1 VQRYVLVFIEW
12 SASVLEK
19 RKIIVLFLVVI
30 LLVSAFALWIF
41 VIDNHP
47 HGEEYK
53 NLAEQL
59 LENAREEFEQ
69 IRTTPMREVVLEVVN
84 QSWVLENWGTGYID
98 IEQTIIE
105 ENTYKA
111 LFMIPQDTDLY
122 EVKLSWTGMYHAAK
136 WKGKIYVVEDNF
148 DITKNSSVTATF
160 VHELTHIMQD
170 DYSLPQKTTLDA
182 SKALTSLKEGD
193 ASLMAATYNND
204 GIVPPSAEVRM
215 PTSSSIP
222 ETIDWLNRFVYRYGL
237 EFAKALYQKG
247 GWETL
252 NQAYSSLPNTTEQI
266 LHPEKYFNQENS
278 QTIEAPTI
286 TGNWS
291 LTKTD
296 RLGEYFIQVMLDHWI
311 SAEDSKAAASGWG
324 GDIFSYYKNGDEF
337 AFTWNIIWD
346 SEDDAYEF
354 YETFQEMMNETLVDK
369 TDDGNWFD
377 NGRYLSVQLNEN
389 STLITSFVG
398 ASIAQ

>member
-1 VQRYVLVFIEW
+1 M
-12 SASVLEK
+12 
-19 RKIIVLFLVVI
+19 FLVVI
-30 LLVSAFALWIF
+30 LFASAFTFWIF
-41 VIDNHP
+41 VIDNYP
-47 HGEEYK
+47 QGEEYK

-59 LENAREEFEQ
+59 LENARKEFEQ
-69 IRTTPMREVVLEVVN
+69 IRNTPIREVVLEVVN

-98 IEQTIIE
+98 IEQTTIE

-122 EVKLSWTGMYHAAK
+122 EVKLTWTGMYHAAK

-148 DITKNSSVTATF
+148 DITKNSSVTSTF

-204 GIVPPSAEVRM
+204 GVVPPSAEVSM
-215 PTSSSIP
+215 PASSSIP
-222 ETIDWLNRFVYRYGL
+222 KTIDWLNRFVYRYGL

-252 NQAYSSLPNTTEQI
+252 NQAYNNLPNTTEQI
-266 LHPEKYFNQENS
+266 LHPEKYFNQENY
-278 QTIEAPTI
+278 QTVEAPTI
-286 TGNWS
+286 TGNWN

-311 SAEDSKAAASGWG
+311 STENAKAAASGWG
-324 GDIFSYYKNGDEF
+324 GDIFSYYENGEEF
-337 AFTWNIIWD
+337 AFTWNIMWD
-346 SEDDAYEF
+346 SEDDANEF
-354 YETFQEMMNETLVDK
+354 YEIFQEMMDETLANKADN
-369 TDDGNWFD
+369 GNWFE

-389 STLITSFVG
+389 STLITSSVDS
-398 ASIAQ
+398 SIVQ